1 MATVTIKNPHKEV
14 FLFTLYHSVYCA
26 GAKAC
31 GCTHQRMLRAVPG
44 GMKYVDVINPKSVH
58 LEGETQVTLDEN
70 ALKIQQ
76 VASALDSGRL
86 QQVKVEATSDKGKKE

>member
-1 MATVTIKNPHKEV
+1 MATVTIKNPQKEV

-26 GAKAC
+26 NEISC
-31 GCTHQRMLRAVPG
+31 GCQKQKILRSVPG
-44 GMKYVDVINPKSVH
+44 GMKYTDIVNPKSVH
-58 LEGETQVTLDEN
+58 LEGGKQVTLDAS

-76 VASALDSGRL
+76 VASALKSGRL